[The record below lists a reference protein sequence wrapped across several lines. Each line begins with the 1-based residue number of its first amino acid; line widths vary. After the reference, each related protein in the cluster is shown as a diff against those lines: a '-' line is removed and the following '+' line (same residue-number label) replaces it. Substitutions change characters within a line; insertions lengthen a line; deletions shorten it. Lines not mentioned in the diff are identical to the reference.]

1 MNIIL
6 SNKFCSVS
14 INTKGSELN
23 SFKNSQTNTEY
34 IWNGNPDFWG
44 KHSPVLFP
52 IVGALK
58 DDCYFYEGKKYN
70 LSRHGF
76 ARDFEFEVIESSSN
90 AASFLL
96 KQNPEI
102 VSKYPF
108 DFELQMDYKLVD
120 NSLILSYII
129 RNKSNVEMPFSIGAH
144 PAFALPNS
152 FEDYSLKFE
161 KEENLITHELENNLF
176 SGKTRPINLDK
187 TNLPLTYSLFEKDAL
202 VFKTIQSKKVTIL
215 ENQEPLLKVNFE
227 DFSSLG
233 IWTVQNAQFICIEP
247 WIGFADD
254 ATSNGNLFD
263 KTNIQLLKENSSF
276 EASFSIEI
284 LDGI

>member
-6 SNKFCSVS
+6 SNKFCSAS
-14 INTKGSELN
+14 INTKGAELN

-96 KQNPEI
+96 QQNPEI
-102 VSKYPF
+102 ASKYPF

-120 NSLILSYII
+120 RQLVLSYII
-129 RNKSNVEMPFSIGAH
+129 RNKSNGEMPFSIGAH

-152 FEDYSLKFE
+152 FIDYSLDFE

-176 SGKTRPINLDK
+176 SGETRSINLDK

-215 ENQEPLLKVNFE
+215 ENNKPLLKVNFE

-233 IWTVQNAQFICIEP
+233 IWTVQNAPFICIEP

-276 EASFSIEI
+276 EASFSIE
-284 LDGI
+284 LL

>member
-6 SNKFCSVS
+6 SNKLCSAS
-14 INTKGSELN
+14 INTKGAELN

-34 IWNGNPDFWG
+34 IWSGNPDFWG

-76 ARDFEFEVIESSSN
+76 ARDFEFEVIKSSSN

-102 VSKYPF
+102 RAKYPF

-129 RNKSNVEMPFSIGAH
+129 RNKSNVQMPFSIGAH
-144 PAFALPNS
+144 PAFALTNS
-152 FEDYSLKFE
+152 FEDYSLEFE
-161 KEENLITHELENNLF
+161 KEENLVTHELENNLF
-176 SGKTRPINLDK
+176 SGETRPVNLDK

-202 VFKTIQSKKVTIL
+202 VFKTIQSKKITIL
-215 ENQEPLLKVNFE
+215 ENQKPLLRVNFD

-233 IWTVQNAQFICIEP
+233 IWTVQNAPFICIEP

-254 ATSNGNLFD
+254 STSNGNLFD
-263 KTNIQLLKENSSF
+263 KTNIQILKENSSF

-284 LDGI
+284 L

>member
-6 SNKFCSVS
+6 SNKLCSAS
-14 INTKGSELN
+14 INTKGAELN
-23 SFKNSQTNTEY
+23 SIKNSQTNTEY
-34 IWNGNPDFWG
+34 IWSGNPDFWG

-76 ARDFEFEVIESSSN
+76 ARDFEFEVIKSSSN

-96 KQNPEI
+96 KQNAEI
-102 VSKYPF
+102 AAKYPF

-129 RNKSNVEMPFSIGAH
+129 RNKSNVQMPFSIGAH

-152 FEDYSLKFE
+152 FTDYSLEFE
-161 KEENLITHELENNLF
+161 KEENLVTHELENNLF
-176 SGKTRPINLDK
+176 SGKTRPVNLDK

-215 ENQEPLLKVNFE
+215 ENQKPLLKVNFD

-233 IWTVQNAQFICIEP
+233 IWTVQNAPFICIEP

-254 ATSNGNLFD
+254 STSNGNLFD
-263 KTNIQLLKENSSF
+263 KTNIQILKENSSF

-284 LDGI
+284 L

>member
-6 SNKFCSVS
+6 SNKLCSAS
-14 INTKGSELN
+14 INTKGAELN
-23 SFKNSQTNTEY
+23 SIKNSQTNTEY
-34 IWNGNPDFWG
+34 IWDGNPDFWG

-96 KQNPEI
+96 KKNAEI
-102 VSKYPF
+102 AAKYPF

-129 RNKSNVEMPFSIGAH
+129 RNKSNVQMPFSIGAH

-152 FEDYSLKFE
+152 FTDYSLEFE
-161 KEENLITHELENNLF
+161 KEEKLLTHELQNNLF
-176 SGKTRPINLDK
+176 FGKTRPVNLDK

-215 ENQEPLLKVNFE
+215 ENQKPLLKVNFD

-233 IWTVQNAQFICIEP
+233 IWTVQNAPFICIEP

-254 ATSNGNLFD
+254 STSNGNLFD
-263 KTNIQLLKENSSF
+263 KTNIQILKLNSSF

-284 LDGI
+284 L

>member
-6 SNKFCSVS
+6 SNKFCSAS
-14 INTKGSELN
+14 INTKGAELN

-58 DDCYFYEGKKYN
+58 DDCYFYDGKKYN

-76 ARDFEFEVIESSSN
+76 ARDFEFDVIESSSN

-102 VSKYPF
+102 RAKYPF

-129 RNKSNVEMPFSIGAH
+129 RNKSEVEMPFSIGAH

-152 FEDYSLKFE
+152 FTDYSLEFE
-161 KEENLITHELENNLF
+161 KEENLITHELESNLF
-176 SGKTRPINLDK
+176 SGKTRPVNLDK

-215 ENQEPLLKVNFE
+215 ENQKPLLKVNFD

-233 IWTVQNAQFICIEP
+233 IWTVQNAPFICIEP

-254 ATSNGNLFD
+254 STSNGNLFD
-263 KTNIQLLKENSSF
+263 KTNIQILKENSSF
-276 EASFSIEI
+276 EASFSIE
-284 LDGI
+284 LL

>member
-6 SNKFCSVS
+6 SNKLCSAS
-14 INTKGSELN
+14 INTKGAELN
-23 SFKNSQTNTEY
+23 SIKNSQTNTEY
-34 IWNGNPDFWG
+34 IWDGNPDFWG

-76 ARDFEFEVIESSSN
+76 ARDFEFEVIKLSSN

-96 KQNPEI
+96 KKNAEI
-102 VSKYPF
+102 AAKYPF
-108 DFELQMDYKLVD
+108 DFELQIDYKLVD

-129 RNKSNVEMPFSIGAH
+129 RNKSNVQMPFSIGAH

-152 FEDYSLKFE
+152 FTDYSLEFE
-161 KEENLITHELENNLF
+161 KEEKLLTHELQNNLF
-176 SGKTRPINLDK
+176 FGKTRPVNLDK

-215 ENQEPLLKVNFE
+215 ENQKPLLKVNFD

-233 IWTVQNAQFICIEP
+233 IWTVQNAPFICIEP

-254 ATSNGNLFD
+254 STSNGNLFD
-263 KTNIQLLKENSSF
+263 KTNIQILKENSSF

-284 LDGI
+284 L

>member
-6 SNKFCSVS
+6 SNEFCSVS
-14 INTKGSELN
+14 INTKGAELN

-96 KQNPEI
+96 QQNPEI
-102 VSKYPF
+102 ASKYPF

-120 NSLILSYII
+120 RQLVLSYII
-129 RNKSNVEMPFSIGAH
+129 RNKSNGEMPFSIGAH

-152 FEDYSLKFE
+152 FIDYSLEFE

-176 SGKTRPINLDK
+176 SGETRSINLDK

-215 ENQEPLLKVNFE
+215 ENHKPLLKVNFE

-233 IWTVQNAQFICIEP
+233 IWTVQNAPFICIEP

-263 KTNIQLLKENSSF
+263 KTNIQILKENSRF
-276 EASFSIEI
+276 EASFSIE
-284 LDGI
+284 LL

>member
-1 MNIIL
+1 MTIIL
-6 SNKFCSVS
+6 SNDLCSAS
-14 INTKGSELN
+14 INTKGAELN
-23 SFKNSQTNTEY
+23 SFKNLQTNREY
-34 IWNGNPDFWG
+34 IWNGNPEFWG

-52 IVGALK
+52 VVGALK
-58 DDCYFYEGKKYN
+58 DDCYYYEGKKYN

-96 KQNPEI
+96 KQNSEI
-102 VSKYPF
+102 AAKYPF

-120 NSLILSYII
+120 RQLVLSYTI
-129 RNKSNVEMPFSIGAH
+129 RNKSDVEMPFSIGAH

-152 FEDYSLKFE
+152 FTDYSLEFE
-161 KEENLITHELENNLF
+161 HEEKLITHELENNLF

-202 VFKTIQSKKVTIL
+202 VLKTIQSKKVTIL
-215 ENQEPLLKVNFE
+215 ENKKPLLKVNFD

-233 IWTVQNAQFICIEP
+233 IWTVQNAPFICIEP

-254 ATSNGNLFD
+254 ATSDGNLFE
-263 KTNIQLLKENSSF
+263 KTNIQILQPSTSF
-276 EASFSIEI
+276 GASFSIEI
-284 LDGI
+284 L

>member
-6 SNKFCSVS
+6 SNEFCSVS
-14 INTKGSELN
+14 INTKGAELN

-76 ARDFEFEVIESSSN
+76 ARDFEFEAIESSSN

-102 VSKYPF
+102 RAKYPF
-108 DFELQMDYKLVD
+108 EFELQMDYKLVD
-120 NSLILSYII
+120 NSLIISYII
-129 RNKSNVEMPFSIGAH
+129 RNKSNGEMPFSIGAH

-233 IWTVQNAQFICIEP
+233 IWTVQNAPFICIEP

-263 KTNIQLLKENSSF
+263 KTNIQILKENSSF
-276 EASFSIEI
+276 EASFSIE
-284 LDGI
+284 LL

>member
-6 SNKFCSVS
+6 SNKFCSAS
-14 INTKGSELN
+14 INTKGAELN

-102 VSKYPF
+102 RAKYPF

-129 RNKSNVEMPFSIGAH
+129 RNKSNGEMPFSIGAH

-233 IWTVQNAQFICIEP
+233 IWTVQNAPFICIEP

-284 LDGI
+284 L

>member
-1 MNIIL
+1 MNITL
-6 SNKFCSVS
+6 SNKFCSAS
-14 INTKGSELN
+14 INTKGAELN
-23 SFKNSQTNTEY
+23 SIKNSQTNTEY
-34 IWNGNPDFWG
+34 IWDGNPDFWG

-76 ARDFEFEVIESSSN
+76 ARDFEFDVIESSSN

-96 KQNPEI
+96 KKNAQI
-102 VSKYPF
+102 AAKYPF

-129 RNKSNVEMPFSIGAH
+129 RNKSEVEMPFSFGAH
-144 PAFALPNS
+144 PAFALTNS
-152 FEDYSLKFE
+152 FEDYSLEFE
-161 KEENLITHELENNLF
+161 KEENLVTHELENNLF
-176 SGKTRPINLDK
+176 SGETRSINLDK

-215 ENQEPLLKVNFE
+215 ENQKPLLKVNFE

-233 IWTVQNAQFICIEP
+233 IWTIQNAPFICIEP

-254 ATSNGNLFD
+254 STSNGNLFD
-263 KTNIQLLKENSSF
+263 KTNIQILKENSSF

-284 LDGI
+284 L